1 MKGSDVKIAPRLVNS
16 HEHQPSV
23 WAGVLVGVGVG
34 VGGWVWVWVLVGGF
48 VRAHAC
54 VRVCVLVS
62 S

>member
-23 WAGVLVGVGVG
+23 WAGVLVGVGVCG
-34 VGGWVWVWVLVGGF
+34 VWVWVLVGGF